1 MHILILSSIDQIE
14 VNGIKVSVPA
24 LTQALSEVTHVTHI
38 DEHDENFAWFFKSYD
53 FTKFSPAVDVICFQ
67 EVYKPWFWKCA
78 KKARQNNIPYTITPR
93 VSLTLGAQAQK
104 PWKKHVAN
112 FFFVRSFIN
121 HALALHFLNEHE
133 AQTSIHFKQTS
144 LIIAGNGVVVPESI
158 NTQAREKIMVM
169 LVRKDIQHK
178 GLDVCVEAV
187 SDIAHLFRDHEF
199 QIHIHGS
206 DYKNQEATLLSLIKD
221 AKVEDII
228 HSLPAIFGEEKQ
240 TKLNHSQ
247 VILLTSRFEGH
258 PQGLLEGMAHG
269 CVAIA
274 STGSNIAQEIVLNQA
289 GFHAHEGK
297 EGLKAAFE
305 AFFKYPE
312 FWPVMSTHAH
322 AWMKES
328 ADWNVVA
335 STFVSQLSDHLGH
348 RRIK

>member
-24 LTQALSEVTHVTHI
+24 LTKALIEVTHVTHI
-38 DEHDENFAWFFKSYD
+38 DEHDETYAWFFKSYD
-53 FTKFSPAVDVICFQ
+53 FSKFNPPVDVIAFQ

-78 KKARQNNIPYTITPR
+78 KKARQHNIPYTITPR
-93 VSLTLGAQAQK
+93 VSLTYGAQAQK
-104 PWKKHVAN
+104 KWKKFFAN
-112 FFFVRSFIN
+112 LLFVRSFVN
-121 HALALHFLNEHE
+121 QALALHFLNEQE
-133 AQTSIHFKQTS
+133 AQTSQKFKQS
-144 LIIAGNGVVVPESI
+144 AIIIAGNGVHVPESI
-158 NTQAREKIMVM
+158 NTEPREKVMVM

-178 GLDVCVEAV
+178 GLDICVEAV
-187 SDIAHLFRDHEF
+187 SDVAHLFRDHNF

-206 DYKNQEATLLSLIKD
+206 DYKDQETKLQSLIQE

-228 HSLPAIFGEEKQ
+228 HLLPAIFNEEKRN
-240 TKLNHSQ
+240 KLDSSQ

-274 STGSNIAQEIVLNQA
+274 TTGSNIAQDIVNNQA

-297 EGLKAAFE
+297 DGLKAAFE
-305 AFFKYPE
+305 AFFQYPE
-312 FWPVMSTHAH
+312 FWPVMSEHAH
-322 AWMKES
+322 AWMKTS

-335 STFVSQLSDHLGH
+335 SSFVSQLSDQLGH
-348 RRIK
+348 RRLK